1 MLALPLTSVVL
12 LQASPTQ
19 MGLLTALE
27 LLPFVLFSLPGGVF
41 LDRRRKFPVYVVG
54 ELAMG
59 ALLLLIPLAWWL
71 GHLSMLLMYLV
82 AFGLGCVY
90 TVAGS
95 AAQIV
100 LTQLVGRDNLVRA
113 HAQNALATSL
123 AEVTGPG
130 MAGVLIRILGA
141 PLALVAD
148 AFLLV
153 GSVLLLRGIRIEEQL
168 PTAPPRAF
176 TAELLEGLHFVR
188 NHPILMELAAVLG
201 CWQFFAQ
208 MALSIQILYAV
219 RELGLSE
226 HSTALSFIALGIGSI
241 AAGAAGPA
249 LSRHW
254 GVGRSL
260 LLGVALTSVSWLGV
274 LALRGQVDAV
284 LLFGAMLLCFSL
296 GGTLMFINMLSLR
309 QSSTPAPMLGRMN
322 STMRWLALIPAGPGA
337 LIGGWV
343 AEDWGLSYSLA
354 LAGGGCLL
362 VALVFSLRPVL
373 RAVVELPHSQL
384 AD

>member
-71 GHLSMLLMYLV
+71 GHLSMPLMYLV

-148 AFLLV
+148 ACLLV

-168 PTAPPRAF
+168 PTAAPRAF

-188 NHPILMELAAVLG
+188 NHRILMELAAVLG
-201 CWQFFAQ
+201 
-208 MALSIQILYAV
+208 
-219 RELGLSE
+219 
-226 HSTALSFIALGIGSI
+226 
-241 AAGAAGPA
+241 
-249 LSRHW
+249 
-254 GVGRSL
+254 
-260 LLGVALTSVSWLGV
+260 
-274 LALRGQVDAV
+274 
-284 LLFGAMLLCFSL
+284 
-296 GGTLMFINMLSLR
+296 
-309 QSSTPAPMLGRMN
+309 
-322 STMRWLALIPAGPGA
+322 
-337 LIGGWV
+337 
-343 AEDWGLSYSLA
+343 
-354 LAGGGCLL
+354 
-362 VALVFSLRPVL
+362 
-373 RAVVELPHSQL
+373 
-384 AD
+384 